1 MKKESKKYRVY
12 DKSTKQ
18 WYEIPE
24 AQYREY
30 DRWRTALRKRMQYR
44 GECFC
49 PRSKWWLCDGNCLD
63 CEFHNNTT
71 VSLDDPLP
79 DGEGTLADYV
89 PDGAPLIE
97 EVLSEKAEL
106 DQLFERL
113 QELIRKANSKQ
124 DNDAIA
130 DEIFRL
136 RDMRKQSEV
145 DSVLRDDQMKR
156 IKDLQDFI
164 KKQAT
169 DITEFDEAL
178 VSRHIAKITVFEDHF
193 TVYFKSGITIDIE
206 A

>member
-1 MKKESKKYRVY
+1 MKTNDNQSKRIY
-12 DKSTKQ
+12 DKTTKK

-24 AQYREY
+24 DQYREY
-30 DRWRTALRKRMQYR
+30 DRWRTEMRKRMQYR

-63 CEFHNNTT
+63 CEFRNTTT

-113 QELIRKANSKQ
+113 QELMPVA
-124 DNDAIA
+124 
-130 DEIFRL
+130 
-136 RDMRKQSEV
+136 
-145 DSVLRDDQMKR
+145 KR
-156 IKDLQDFI
+156 IEELREEVLSDESHRRHRRY
-164 KKQAT
+164 QAH
-169 DITEFDEAL
+169 DVPVPPE
-178 VSRHIAKITVFEDHF
+178 
-193 TVYFKSGITIDIE
+193 
-206 A
+206 